1 MDRSKV
7 APQETQP
14 IGPYSFEEFL
24 EMARSFHSFPAPGLL
39 LGGYMV
45 QKAKAGLEPETLF
58 EAVVETRKC
67 LPDAVQL
74 LTPCSTGNGWMR
86 VIHLGRFALGL
97 YDKYSGQGQRV
108 RIVPERL
115 QEWPE
120 IRDWLFKKRPKHQQ
134 DTGQLLTQIGKA
146 GEAYMTSEEV
156 QVHPR
161 LLGKHSGG
169 EIGVCPVCGEAYPVQ
184 DGGIC
189 RGCQGESPYE
199 RTSFPVNPEPAR
211 AVPVEKAVGK
221 HALHD
226 MTEIIPEKSKS
237 PALRAGE
244 RIGAADLCRLQKMGR
259 TSVYIQENTPREQG
273 WIHENEAA
281 LAFARRMAGSGI
293 GFETP
298 PHEGK
303 INFRTKQE
311 GLFVLDREKLER
323 FNLLPEVICATRHSD
338 IMLPAGKQVAG
349 CRSLPLHLSRERL
362 EQALTVLGEGPL
374 FWVQEISPAKVG
386 ILVTGTEVSQG
397 LIRDRFQ
404 PIISDKVEKLGCTV
418 QSSRIVPDGKQAIAE
433 GVRSMLQEGVD
444 LVLTTAGLS
453 VDPDDQTREGLRE
466 AGLDSELYG
475 MPVLPGAM
483 TLLGRIGRTRVVGVP
498 ACALFFATTS
508 LDLLLPRVLAGR
520 EITRRDLAGLAE
532 GGLCLGCKHCTFPK
546 CPFGK

>member
-1 MDRSKV
+1 MDISKV
-7 APQETQP
+7 AAQGAQP
-14 IGPYSFEEFL
+14 VGGYSFAEFL
-24 EMARSFHSFPAPGLL
+24 EMARNFHSFPAPGLL
-39 LGGYMV
+39 MGGYMV
-45 QKAKAGLEPETLF
+45 QKARAELEPETLF

-67 LPDAVQL
+67 LPDAIQL

-86 VIHLGRFALGL
+86 VMHLGRFALSL
-97 YDKYSGQGQRV
+97 YDKYTGQGRRV

-115 QEWPE
+115 EEWPE
-120 IRDWLFKKRPKHQQ
+120 IRDWLFKRKPKHQQ
-134 DTGQLLTQIGKA
+134 DTEQLLARIGQA
-146 GEAYMTSEEV
+146 GEAYMASEGV
-156 QVHPR
+156 RVPPR
-161 LLGKHSGG
+161 LLGKRSEG
-169 EIGVCPVCGEAYPVQ
+169 EIGICQVCGEAYPVK

-199 RTSFPVNPEPAR
+199 RKSIPVNPEPAR
-211 AVPVEKAVGK
+211 AVPVEEAVGK

-226 MTEIIPEKSKS
+226 MTKIVPEKSKS

-244 RIGAADLCRLQKMGR
+244 MIGAADLCRLQKMGR
-259 TSVYIQENTPREQG
+259 SSVYIQEDAPQDEG
-273 WIHENEAA
+273 WVHENEAA
-281 LAFARRMAGSGI
+281 LAFASRIAGPGI
-293 GFETP
+293 GYETP

-303 INFRTKQE
+303 INFRTKRE

-338 IMLPAGKQVAG
+338 ILLPAGKQVAG
-349 CRSLPLHLSRERL
+349 CRALPLHLSRERL
-362 EQALTVLGEGPL
+362 DQALTVLGKEPL
-374 FWVQEISPAKVG
+374 FRIQEIAPARVG

-404 PIISDKVEKLGCTV
+404 PVVADKVEKLGCTV
-418 QSSRIVPDGKQAIAE
+418 QCTRIVPDQRRAIVE
-433 GVRSMLQEGVD
+433 GVRSMLRQEVD

-453 VDPDDQTREGLRE
+453 VDPDDQTRQGLRE

-483 TLLGRIGRTRVVGVP
+483 TLLGRIGRTRVLGVP
-498 ACALFFATTS
+498 ACALFYRTTS

-520 EITRRDLAGLAE
+520 EITRRDLAELAE
-532 GGLCLGCKHCTFPK
+532 GGLCMGCKSCTFPK